1 MKSRKPTPRRRS
13 PSTCNESGRKHA
25 KRLWLLAL
33 LAPLCQVGCR
43 RAAFNELYV
52 ENMASEVRMLED
64 RVYEYDAAYQALE
77 LELADSQRAYLDI
90 QSKLKSL
97 KEQNPS
103 ATQERPFRL
112 DSSPKEIV
120 EPAPPIESRSE
131 TSPKMEGTVELGP
144 VVPRVPAKP
153 PANNA
158 LDFDAS
164 DFKMPSPQ
172 PLLDKPKLTPEPV
185 PAQPSDSLLPPPKD
199 FPGSS
204 PSNILPP
211 SNPPSVSPALLPSG
225 DKTTLKR
232 KRDYDLTE
240 EVVMPPTMVRSAQAS
255 PARPAVNSNPLPT
268 GTKPTWNPGQPS
280 SSPPNLNGSQPSLM
294 TPPSLPKLDQGTRLQ
309 GRIKLPVDNGVVLAS
324 ATTPVQAAPTDNRI
338 VEIAFHPTMCRGHNF
353 DESPGDDGLYLVVIP
368 RNTQGEPINQSGELT
383 IVVEETTDGQ
393 STRIAAWEIGTK
405 ELSEYLEPIGTS
417 QGYHLSL
424 PWQKSAPTSTAVQ
437 VFVKFEA
444 EDGRTMVNRREVS
457 LRRPGA
463 RQSAWT
469 PR

>member
-1 MKSRKPTPRRRS
+1 
-13 PSTCNESGRKHA
+13 
-25 KRLWLLAL
+25 
-33 LAPLCQVGCR
+33 
-43 RAAFNELYV
+43 
-52 ENMASEVRMLED
+52 MASEVRMLED
-64 RVYEYDAAYQALE
+64 RVYEYDAAYQELE
-77 LELADSQRAYLDI
+77 QELADSQRAYLDI
-90 QSKLKSL
+90 QSKLNSL
-97 KEQNPS
+97 KEKNPS
-103 ATQERPFRL
+103 ATLERPFRL

-120 EPAPPIESRSE
+120 EPAPPIESRSD
-131 TSPKMEGTVELGP
+131 TSTKKEGDVELGP

-153 PANNA
+153 PAKDA
-158 LDFDAS
+158 PDFDTS

-172 PLLDKPKLTPEPV
+172 PLLDKPKLSPEPV

-204 PSNILPP
+204 PSSILPP
-211 SNPPSVSPALLPSG
+211 SNLPGVSPAPLPSS

-232 KRDYDLTE
+232 KRDYDMTE
-240 EVVMPPTMVRSAQAS
+240 EVVMPPTMIRSAQAAPS
-255 PARPAVNSNPLPT
+255 RPAVNSNPLPAV
-268 GTKPTWNPGQPS
+268 TKPPFNP
-280 SSPPNLNGSQPSLM
+280 SQPSTSQPNLDGSRPSLM
-294 TPPSLPKLDQGTRLQ
+294 APPSLPKLDQGSILQ
-309 GRIKLPVDNGVVLAS
+309 GKIKLPVDNGVVLAS
-324 ATTPVQAAPTDNRI
+324 ATTPMPAAPTDHRI

-353 DESPGDDGLYLVVIP
+353 DEAPGDDGLYLVVTP
-368 RNTQGEPINQSGELT
+368 RNKQGEPINQSGDLT
-383 IVVEETTDGQ
+383 IVVEETIEGKA
-393 STRIAAWEIGTK
+393 TRIAAWEIGSK

-424 PWQKSAPTSTAVQ
+424 PWQKPAPASTAVQ

>member
-1 MKSRKPTPRRRS
+1 MKSRKPIPRRKS
-13 PSTCNESGRKHA
+13 PSTCSKRGRRNA
-25 KRLWLLAL
+25 TRLWLLAL
-33 LAPLCQVGCR
+33 LAPFFSVGCR

-77 LELADSQRAYLDI
+77 QELADSQRAYLDI

-103 ATQERPFRL
+103 ASPERPFRL
-112 DSSPKEIV
+112 DSSPKEVV
-120 EPAPPIESRSE
+120 EPAPPIESRFE
-131 TSPKMEGTVELGP
+131 KPPKKEGDVELGP

-153 PANNA
+153 PAKDV

-172 PLLDKPKLTPEPV
+172 PLPEKPKLSPEPV

-199 FPGSS
+199 FPSSS
-204 PSNILPP
+204 PSSILPP
-211 SNPPSVSPALLPSG
+211 SNLPGVSADRLPSR

-232 KRDYDLTE
+232 KRDYDPTE
-240 EVVMPPTMVRSAQAS
+240 EVVMPPTMIRSAQAA
-255 PARPAVNSNPLPT
+255 PAQPAVNSSPLPAV
-268 GTKPTWNPGQPS
+268 TKPPFNPGQPS
-280 SSPPNLNGSQPSLM
+280 SSQPNWNGSQPSLM
-294 TPPSLPKLDQGTRLQ
+294 TPPSLPKLDQGTILQ
-309 GRIKLPVDNGVVLAS
+309 GKIKLPVDHEVVLAS
-324 ATTPVQAAPTDNRI
+324 AAKPIPAATDHRI

-368 RNTQGEPINQSGELT
+368 RNKQGEPINQSGDLT
-383 IVVEETTDGQ
+383 IVVEETIEGKA
-393 STRIAAWEIGTK
+393 TRIAAWEIGSK

-424 PWQKSAPTSTAVQ
+424 PWQKSGPVSTAVQ

>member
-25 KRLWLLAL
+25 ERLWLLAL
-33 LAPLCQVGCR
+33 LAPLFHVGCR

-77 LELADSQRAYLDI
+77 QELADSQRAYLDI
-90 QSKLKSL
+90 QSKLKAL

-103 ATQERPFRL
+103 ASAERPFKL
-112 DSSPKEIV
+112 DSSPKVIV
-120 EPAPPIESRSE
+120 EPAPSIENRPE
-131 TSPKMEGTVELGP
+131 TFPKNGGDVELGP
-144 VVPRVPAKP
+144 VVPRVPSKP
-153 PANNA
+153 PAKDATNFETN
-158 LDFDAS
+158 DFS
-164 DFKMPSPQ
+164 MPAPR
-172 PLLDKPKLTPEPV
+172 PLLDKPTPTPEPV
-185 PAQPSDSLLPPPKD
+185 PARPSDSLLPSPKD
-199 FPGSS
+199 FPGSP

-211 SNPPSVSPALLPSG
+211 SILPGVSPDPLPSG

-240 EVVMPPTMVRSAQAS
+240 DVVLPPTMVRSAQAAPS
-255 PARPAVNSNPLPT
+255 RQPLNT
-268 GTKPTWNPGQPS
+268 NLLPS
-280 SSPPNLNGSQPSLM
+280 SPRPPFHPSQPNSSQPNLDGSKPSLM
-294 TPPSLPKLDQGTRLQ
+294 TPPSLPKLDQGTILQ
-309 GRIKLPVDNGVVLAS
+309 GKIKLPVDPNVVLAS
-324 ATTPVQAAPTDNRI
+324 ATTPIRSEPTDSRI

-353 DESPGDDGLYLVVIP
+353 DEAPGDDGLYLVLIP
-368 RNTQGEPINQSGELT
+368 RNKQSEPIHQSGDLT

-393 STRIAAWEIGTK
+393 SARIAAWEIGSK
-405 ELSEYLEPIGTS
+405 ELSEYLEPIGAS

-424 PWQKSAPTSTAVQ
+424 PWQKSAPTTTTVQ